1 MICTPH
7 PVLFGWPN
15 RKNEMGRSCGTNGGR
30 RSACRV
36 LVGKAVGE
44 ISLEVPGVDRRIIL
58 RHMFRHSGSPRPKYS
73 ECKNP
78 LEKFSPPFFGIQTAS
93 SHWLSP
99 RLSKRSITH
108 LCLCNWRTFE
118 GNTSREGLQ
127 GGSCS
132 CTTVP
137 RLTRHLQPRRNWHTW
152 AGFQCLDHPPYS
164 PALAPSDCQLFS
176 GLKNNWKIVIFRP
189 TRRSL
194 LPRTAGWRTTFW
206 IVLVTCKSYSNGLRS
221 VLSFVDSML
230 NKSRSRSL

>member
-137 RLTRHLQPRRNWHTW
+137 RLTRHLQPRRNWPTW
-152 AGFQCLDHPPYS
+152 ASSVLITHRILRLWPRRTANCSRDWKK
-164 PALAPSDCQLFS
+164 D
-176 GLKNNWKIVIFRP
+176 NWKIVIFRA

-194 LPRTAGWRTTFW
+194 LPRTPGWRTTFW
-206 IVLVTCKSYSNGLRS
+206 IVLVTCKFTAMG
-221 VLSFVDSML
+221 
-230 NKSRSRSL
+230 